1 MSGRER
7 GQEEAQARSH
17 FFPTL
22 AIEGKKSESQKK
34 TPSRRGWPSEQK
46 KTKPQHHPRAPAKTS
61 TFVVSFRLQKPLLLH
76 LLIY

>member
-22 AIEGKKSESQKK
+22 AIEGKKSESHLAAAAGRVNKK
-34 TPSRRGWPSEQK
+34 KRNRNTTRAR
-46 KTKPQHHPRAPAKTS
+46 PQ
-61 TFVVSFRLQKPLLLH
+61 RLQLSSSH
-76 LLIY
+76 FGSRSHCYYIY